1 MVHANSATHQLVS
14 KVKQFASYYQVIM
27 AKMSASYSFYDESN
41 ASQDRQLSSDRVL
54 NALN

>member
-41 ASQDRQLSSDRVL
+41 ASQDR
-54 NALN
+54 